1 MRAVKVRF
9 RQFRLRVPGEVAL
22 GLLAK
27 LAVVLLFLLRH
38 C

>member
-1 MRAVKVRF
+1 MRTVKVRYG
-9 RQFRLRVPGEVAL
+9 RFRLQVPGEVAL
-22 GLLAK
+22 ALLAK

>member
-1 MRAVKVRF
+1 MRAIKVRW
-9 RQFRLRVPGEVAL
+9 RRFRLQVPGEVAL